1 MCQNSHP
8 TPSQHTA
15 HASLKVGNLL
25 SSRLCLKAYLQTHL
39 WFQTCMQGHIPQ
51 GVPVGHPTAPGEG
64 TQVWQVVFHGRAGQ
78 PSWKTPLVPASSS
91 HGSALGWGITPSAAC
106 SGTLTLNYWVV
117 FLALP
122 TDSLQNPL
130 LSWFFSV
137 TKGVPYHRISLML
150 KERYNTDQESWHSKR

>member
-91 HGSALGWGITPSAAC
+91 HGLGNHPFSSLQWDFDPKLLSCFLSFTNRFSSESSVVLVLFCHKRSALP
-106 SGTLTLNYWVV
+106 
-117 FLALP
+117 
-122 TDSLQNPL
+122 QN
-130 LSWFFSV
+130 F
-137 TKGVPYHRISLML
+137 T
-150 KERYNTDQESWHSKR
+150 NA